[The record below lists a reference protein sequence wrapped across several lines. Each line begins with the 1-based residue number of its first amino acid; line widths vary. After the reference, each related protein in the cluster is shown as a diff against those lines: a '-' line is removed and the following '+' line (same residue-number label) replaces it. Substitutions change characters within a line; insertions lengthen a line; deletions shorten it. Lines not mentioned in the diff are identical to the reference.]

1 MRPMPSSAQAPGP
14 GPQTRKYVRVQERH
28 PNGLVK
34 FEFAVGWPD
43 LCCELVLPTSMF
55 DDFCQKHRVE
65 FLTGPSEAGM
75 NALPA
80 DHPAE

>member
-1 MRPMPSSAQAPGP
+1 
-14 GPQTRKYVRVQERH
+14 
-28 PNGLVK
+28 
-34 FEFAVGWPD
+34 
-43 LCCELVLPTSMF
+43 MF

-75 NALPA
+75 NTLPA

>member
-1 MRPMPSSAQAPGP
+1 MPSSTHVKDS

-43 LCCELVLPTSMF
+43 LCCELVLPTSLF
-55 DDFCQKHRVE
+55 DDFCQQHRVE
-65 FLTGPSEAGM
+65 FLTGPGETGM
-75 NALPA
+75 NTLPA
-80 DHPAE
+80 DHTAE